1 MIRDVLDIGNIERIS
16 VRRAGAGGPA
26 GIGGRRVG
34 AGGAAAAGEL
44 NFMADVLRQFIGV
57 AGELIAGSGLVLGQ
71 RVVAGRTV
79 EAPLNLRC
87 ACGAAAL
94 VTGVAAARTGVSAAG
109 TRVGICA
116 LIRR

>member
-1 MIRDVLDIGNIERIS
+1 MIRDVLNIGNIERIS

-26 GIGGRRVG
+26 WIGGRRVG

-87 ACGAAAL
+87 ACGAAL
-94 VTGVAAARTGVSAAG
+94 VTGVGAARTGVGAAG
-109 TRVGICA
+109 TGV
-116 LIRR
+116 